1 MISSKLQDILQDSP
15 KEAKLKQFF
24 KRNGFVHYMTNRWQL
39 DLWGKAT
46 IFVSRNNDMLVY
58 SANFI
63 VDGNTYQS
71 KGFIMCKEINVDAA
85 PQGLQIIVSRL
96 ESKYAQDS

>member
-1 MISSKLQDILQDSP
+1 
-15 KEAKLKQFF
+15 
-24 KRNGFVHYMTNRWQL
+24 
-39 DLWGKAT
+39 
-46 IFVSRNNDMLVY
+46 MLVY